1 MKKNNMKRLLMSVML
16 VSSMTL
22 SSAAVVHA
30 TNAAPSIVERA
41 MTNEQLV
48 ATTTPILQSYTKDA
62 SDKTWV
68 MTKDSKFVI
77 VANHIF
83 VLHDGRIKEDYINT
97 NRKRVNEVDW

>member
-48 ATTTPILQSYTKDA
+48 ATTTQSYSHILKILQ
-62 SDKTWV
+62 V
-68 MTKDSKFVI
+68 R
-77 VANHIF
+77 
-83 VLHDGRIKEDYINT
+83 LG
-97 NRKRVNEVDW
+97 